1 MRSEPIVSQK
11 ARPKGEKRRSAWPL
25 LLFVLGVLGVLT
37 VVPFLILR
45 PQADIYLL
53 RTYETALVARGT
65 LIEYV
70 RTSGT
75 LVPRI
80 ERSVVA
86 PGEGTL
92 LEWLVAEGD
101 EVTEEQV
108 LGRLSSPAL
117 EREVAAQR
125 EAVQAAERRIQELQL
140 AADAAVRQE
149 ARELE
154 RAQQAL
160 AETRQALATTRAL
173 YDIGAVS
180 RSALEAAELAVRQA
194 ERSLD
199 DAAANASAARAARA
213 LAMEGA
219 EAQLRQAQEALALA
233 EAQLGSLELR
243 APVAGQVIRLNAA
256 AGDRVD
262 NRALLATVASAMDL
276 QVNANLAEAQA
287 QRVGVGMTATIRV
300 AGQAFAGSVA
310 HVSPQTEVGA
320 DGAPVVPIT
329 LVFAEAPRGL
339 RVGASASVE
348 IEVGRV
354 EEALYLPRGP
364 YLTTGGERLA
374 YVVEGETAS
383 RQTVVFGII
392 DGNRVEV
399 RDGLSEG
406 QRVIVS
412 SYEAFR
418 DRAQI
423 RLAPEGEIR

>member
-1 MRSEPIVSQK
+1 
-11 ARPKGEKRRSAWPL
+11 
-25 LLFVLGVLGVLT
+25 
-37 VVPFLILR
+37 
-45 PQADIYLL
+45 
-53 RTYETALVARGT
+53 
-65 LIEYV
+65 
-70 RTSGT
+70 
-75 LVPRI
+75 
-80 ERSVVA
+80 
-86 PGEGTL
+86 
-92 LEWLVAEGD
+92 
-101 EVTEEQV
+101 
-108 LGRLSSPAL
+108 
-117 EREVAAQR
+117 
-125 EAVQAAERRIQELQL
+125 
-140 AADAAVRQE
+140 
-149 ARELE
+149 
-154 RAQQAL
+154 
-160 AETRQALATTRAL
+160 
-173 YDIGAVS
+173 
-180 RSALEAAELAVRQA
+180 
-194 ERSLD
+194 
-199 DAAANASAARAARA
+199 
-213 LAMEGA
+213 
-219 EAQLRQAQEALALA
+219 
-233 EAQLGSLELR
+233 
-243 APVAGQVIRLNAA
+243 LNAA